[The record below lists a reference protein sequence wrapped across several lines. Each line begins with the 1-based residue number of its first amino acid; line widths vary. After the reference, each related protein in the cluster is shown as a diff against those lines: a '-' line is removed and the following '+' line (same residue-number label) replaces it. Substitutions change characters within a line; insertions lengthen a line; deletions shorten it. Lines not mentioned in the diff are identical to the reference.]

1 LFYISHFLVLSCSF
15 LSSFICLGNFFDKAE
30 IACPGM
36 EEANVDNVNLYRSCL
51 NFEVKVFEQFK
62 EANTAYEEDEED
74 DIYRTDDYQGSPQQ
88 GAANAANANTQPQRV
103 NFLRHASADGCSRVD
118 KCVLCVGVLLL
129 NQKVPLSGSGEEHT
143 ATAAAAAAP
152 DSEEDLLSPKLLQSG
167 KYEVLLYTLYNP
179 DAEVDVALVGKVVVQ
194 VNISD
199 SRVPTSEEVLAL
211 RDPQLD
217 IKFSSKKFHSMVRS
231 GDVPHAFAYWLQSL
245 EECCANILQF
255 DEVFDR
261 FAQAEAENTA
271 AYSAAGGAAA
281 PQEVLEQQRL
291 MYVKDSK
298 FYLAAKAQLFEEYN
312 SIVLQ
317 LSRSMLSEKL
327 VHTEVAHLLVHNNP
341 QKFVTE
347 TLPALHVFLQVII
360 A

>member
-1 LFYISHFLVLSCSF
+1 
-15 LSSFICLGNFFDKAE
+15 
-30 IACPGM
+30 
-36 EEANVDNVNLYRSCL
+36 
-51 NFEVKVFEQFK
+51 
-62 EANTAYEEDEED
+62 
-74 DIYRTDDYQGSPQQ
+74 
-88 GAANAANANTQPQRV
+88 
-103 NFLRHASADGCSRVD
+103 
-118 KCVLCVGVLLL
+118 
-129 NQKVPLSGSGEEHT
+129 
-143 ATAAAAAAP
+143 
-152 DSEEDLLSPKLLQSG
+152 LSPKLLQSG

-261 FAQAEAENTA
+261 FARAEAENTA

-281 PQEVLEQQRL
+281 PQEVLEQQQL